1 MTVRAAAIGGWI
13 VFKLCFLAIIS
24 LPHEIQRNL
33 TMIKEHDSLVQ
44 GKRRQVS
51 VECPCSN
58 VCIVYGVLCIV
69 GTTMCGYDT
78 ILYYMLLYCYTKIPI
93 SLRHLDVEKDLFK
106 DVNEFMSLQSKEKEI
121 PSEER
126 IALIKRIKNSFL
138 NTLTHC
144 EEKVSLSNQC
154 YNTVQ

>member
-1 MTVRAAAIGGWI
+1 
-13 VFKLCFLAIIS
+13 
-24 LPHEIQRNL
+24 
-33 TMIKEHDSLVQ
+33 
-44 GKRRQVS
+44 
-51 VECPCSN
+51 
-58 VCIVYGVLCIV
+58 
-69 GTTMCGYDT
+69 MCGYDT
-78 ILYYMLLYCYTKIPI
+78 ILYDMLLYCYTKISI
-93 SLRHLDVEKDLFK
+93 SLRHLDVEKDLFR